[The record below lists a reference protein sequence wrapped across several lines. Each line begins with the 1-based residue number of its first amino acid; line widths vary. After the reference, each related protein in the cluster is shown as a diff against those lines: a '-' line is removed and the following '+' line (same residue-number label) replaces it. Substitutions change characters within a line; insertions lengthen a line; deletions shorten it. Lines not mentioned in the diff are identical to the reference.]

1 MAERR
6 APKATGANVATS
18 PAERRLPRITKA
30 ASREDELMIR
40 WEQQEDGSWLGLSG
54 EFVVATVT
62 RDEGKQGQWLWT
74 ITALNRPKGWRKGTG
89 HRTSALEARGAAD
102 DYWSRWLEGAALRP
116 DIMRLAQESI
126 KADRASKRAD
136 RKRAGVTGRA
146 AAYDGA
152 LEAPPIS
159 AASR

>member
-40 WEQQEDGSWLGLSG
+40 WEQQEDRSWHGLSG

-62 RDEGKQGQWLWT
+62 REGEQGQWLWT
-74 ITALNRPKGWRKGTG
+74 ITALKRPKGWRKGAG
-89 HRTSALEARGAAD
+89 HRTSVLEARGAAD
-102 DYWSRWLEGAALRP
+102 DYWNRWLEGAALRP
-116 DIMRLAQESI
+116 DITRLAQESI
-126 KADRASKRAD
+126 KADRASKKAARKSAP
-136 RKRAGVTGRA
+136 RKRA
-146 AAYDGA
+146 
-152 LEAPPIS
+152 
-159 AASR
+159 

>member
-40 WEQQEDGSWLGLSG
+40 WEQQEDGSWLSLSG

-62 RDEGKQGQWLWT
+62 RDEGEQGQWLWT
-74 ITALNRPKGWRKGTG
+74 ITALKRPKGWRKGTG
-89 HRTSALEARGAAD
+89 HRTSALEARGAAN

-136 RKRAGVTGRA
+136 RKRAPRKRA
-146 AAYDGA
+146 
-152 LEAPPIS
+152 
-159 AASR
+159 